1 MLRKGA
7 SWHSIRV
14 ALVLGLAA
22 PMLASMEYSISQLAA
37 GLDQELYY
45 SARLEETSK
54 LDMEATR
61 LFDAAELY
69 VEFGGADLL
78 KAVNTKLDLVWSR
91 VETAKTKSYQT
102 VLEEDKQ
109 ALSLIP
115 ELYDALPS
123 FDAAVKDLRPGDRS
137 SLNAL
142 DGLKR
147 RFGPRLNRL
156 SELAWG
162 SRVKRVSM
170 LVEHN
175 LATVT
180 LVRSIQT
187 GFAAMSAL
195 GLFLLLF
202 ELWSTRRMNCRLN
215 DLVAEK
221 RHLLSTDMLTGI
233 CNRAAFEA
241 QLSQL
246 YVDPE
251 RNFSAVYID
260 LDGFK
265 KVNDT
270 FGHAAGDDLLRDV
283 GGILG
288 ALAGA
293 QDMVARF
300 GGDEF
305 AALIV
310 GGRVRAEAFVEGLMS
325 RVRALKPAN
334 QAIFTVSVSAG
345 VCHSTEATLAESFG
359 AMMRN
364 ADVALY
370 SAKQAGRDRIHCFSR
385 DMLAAHELLAK
396 LEQMLPVAIAEGAL
410 QAAFQPI
417 VNVETG
423 RAFCAEALVRW
434 NAPGIGPVPAD
445 RIIEIAERAGRIGD
459 LTTLMLRGAVEMRR
473 NLQSAGHKID
483 ISVNLSPT
491 LLAKEGLALELSRF
505 LAQNGVAPGGIYF
518 ELTETSQIAESPAA
532 EANIRDLQ
540 LSGIPIAVD
549 DFGKAYS
556 NMHRL
561 MKINFRLL
569 KLDKQIIDSITSSPR
584 ALQILSGLNSLAEAV
599 GAETVAEGVETA
611 EQLNVLTQAGI
622 RNAQGYHF
630 SGPLLRNDF
639 LAYLSGHASAGSN
652 VVSLGTRLN
661 QAH

>member
-1 MLRKGA
+1 
-7 SWHSIRV
+7 
-14 ALVLGLAA
+14 
-22 PMLASMEYSISQLAA
+22 
-37 GLDQELYY
+37 
-45 SARLEETSK
+45 
-54 LDMEATR
+54 
-61 LFDAAELY
+61 
-69 VEFGGADLL
+69 
-78 KAVNTKLDLVWSR
+78 
-91 VETAKTKSYQT
+91 
-102 VLEEDKQ
+102 
-109 ALSLIP
+109 
-115 ELYDALPS
+115 
-123 FDAAVKDLRPGDRS
+123 
-137 SLNAL
+137 
-142 DGLKR
+142 
-147 RFGPRLNRL
+147 
-156 SELAWG
+156 
-162 SRVKRVSM
+162 
-170 LVEHN
+170 
-175 LATVT
+175 
-180 LVRSIQT
+180 
-187 GFAAMSAL
+187 
-195 GLFLLLF
+195 
-202 ELWSTRRMNCRLN
+202 MNCRLN
-215 DLVAEK
+215 DLVAEN

-246 YVDPE
+246 SVHPE

-270 FGHAAGDDLLRDV
+270 FGHAAGDDLLKDV
-283 GGILG
+283 GGILS
-288 ALAGA
+288 ALASA
-293 QDMVARF
+293 QDTVARF

-310 GGRVRAEAFVEGLMS
+310 GGRVRAEAFVEGVMS

-334 QAIFTVSVSAG
+334 QGIVTVSVSAG
-345 VCHSTEATLAESFG
+345 VCHSTQAESFD

-385 DMLAAHELLAK
+385 DMLAAHELLAR

-410 QAAFQPI
+410 HAAFQPI

-445 RIIEIAERAGRIGD
+445 RIIEIAERAGRTGD
-459 LTTLMLRGAVEMRR
+459 LTMLMLRGAVDMRR
-473 NLQSAGHKID
+473 TLQSAGHKID

-491 LLAKEGLALELSRF
+491 LLAKEGLALDLIRF

-540 LSGIPIAVD
+540 LSGIPIALD

-569 KLDKQIIDSITSSPR
+569 KLDKQIVDSITSSPR
-584 ALQILSGLNSLAEAV
+584 SLQILSGLNSLAEAV
-599 GAETVAEGVETA
+599 GAETVAEGVET
-611 EQLNVLTQAGI
+611 EDQLNVLVQAGI

-639 LAYLSGHASAGSN
+639 LAYLSSRSPAGSN